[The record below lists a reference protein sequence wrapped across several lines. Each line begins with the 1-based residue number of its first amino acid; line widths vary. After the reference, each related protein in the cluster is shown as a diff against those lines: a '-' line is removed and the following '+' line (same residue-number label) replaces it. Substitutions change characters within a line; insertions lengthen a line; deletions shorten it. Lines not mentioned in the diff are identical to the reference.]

1 LRDIFETIDYFHFFK
16 SSPSRQQEQNKD
28 NSQYRP

>member
-1 LRDIFETIDYFHFFK
+1 VIFSRRSIIFIFFK